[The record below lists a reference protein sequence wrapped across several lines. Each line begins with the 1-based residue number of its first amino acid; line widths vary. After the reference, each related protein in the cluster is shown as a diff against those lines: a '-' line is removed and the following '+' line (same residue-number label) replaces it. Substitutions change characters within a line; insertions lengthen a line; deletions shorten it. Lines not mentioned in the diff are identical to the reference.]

1 MEDKSMKRFLIKING
16 KTYDA
21 EVEVIGASAAA
32 PAVAPAPAA
41 APKAA
46 APASAPAAPAAAPK
60 AGGPANVTSPLPGTV
75 LRLVKNAGDTVAA
88 GEVVMIVESMKMEN
102 EVVAPEAGR
111 IASIAVAAG
120 SAINTGDLL
129 FTLG

>member
-1 MEDKSMKRFLIKING
+1 MKRFLIKING

-21 EVEVIGASAAA
+21 EVEVVGTSASAPVA
-32 PAVAPAPAA
+32 APAPAA
-41 APKAA
+41 APHAA
-46 APASAPAAPAAAPK
+46 APAPAAAPAAAP
-60 AGGPANVTSPLPGTV
+60 AVGGPANVTSPLPGTV
-75 LRLVKNAGDTVAA
+75 LRLCKNTGDAVAA

-102 EVVAPEAGR
+102 EVVAPEGGR

>member
-1 MEDKSMKRFLIKING
+1 MKRFLIKING

-21 EVEVIGASAAA
+21 EVEVVGTS
-32 PAVAPAPAA
+32 
-41 APKAA
+41 
-46 APASAPAAPAAAPK
+46 ASAPVAAPAAAPRATAPAAAPAA

-75 LRLVKNAGDTVAA
+75 LRLCKNTGDTVTA

-102 EVVAPEAGR
+102 EVVAPEGGR

>member
-1 MEDKSMKRFLIKING
+1 MKRFLIKING

-21 EVEVIGASAAA
+21 EVEVVGTSASAPVA
-32 PAVAPAPAA
+32 APAPAA
-41 APKAA
+41 APHAA
-46 APASAPAAPAAAPK
+46 APAPAAAPAAAP
-60 AGGPANVTSPLPGTV
+60 ASGGPANVTSPLPGTV
-75 LRLVKNAGDTVAA
+75 LRLCKNTGDAVAA

-102 EVVAPEAGR
+102 EVVAPEGGR

>member
-1 MEDKSMKRFLIKING
+1 MKRFLIKING

-21 EVEVIGASAAA
+21 EVEVLGASAA
-32 PAVAPAPAA
+32 APAPAA

-46 APASAPAAPAAAPK
+46 APAPAPAAPAAAPK

-75 LRLVKNAGDTVAA
+75 LRLVKNAGDTAAA

>member
-21 EVEVIGASAAA
+21 EVEVLGASAAA
-32 PAVAPAPAA
+32 PAAAPAPAS

-46 APASAPAAPAAAPK
+46 APAPAPAAPAAAPK

>member
-1 MEDKSMKRFLIKING
+1 MKRFLIKING

-21 EVEVIGASAAA
+21 EVEVVGTS
-32 PAVAPAPAA
+32 
-41 APKAA
+41 
-46 APASAPAAPAAAPK
+46 ASAPVAAPAAAPRAAAPA

-75 LRLVKNAGDTVAA
+75 LRLCKNTGDAVAA

-102 EVVAPEAGR
+102 EVVAPEGGR

>member
-1 MEDKSMKRFLIKING
+1 MKRFLIRING

-21 EVEVIGASAAA
+21 EVEVVGISASAPVAAPAAA
-32 PAVAPAPAA
+32 PAVALAAAPAAPAPAA
-41 APKAA
+41 APA
-46 APASAPAAPAAAPK
+46 

-75 LRLVKNAGDTVAA
+75 LRLCKNTGDSVAA

>member
-1 MEDKSMKRFLIKING
+1 MKRFLIKING

-21 EVEVIGASAAA
+21 EVEVVGTSASA
-32 PAVAPAPAA
+32 
-41 APKAA
+41 
-46 APASAPAAPAAAPK
+46 
-60 AGGPANVTSPLPGTV
+60 PANVTSPLPGTV
-75 LRLVKNAGDTVAA
+75 LRLCKNTGDTVAA

-102 EVVAPEAGR
+102 EVVAPEGGR

>member
-21 EVEVIGASAAA
+21 EVEVVGTS
-32 PAVAPAPAA
+32 
-41 APKAA
+41 
-46 APASAPAAPAAAPK
+46 ASAPVAAPAAAPRAAAPAAAPTPAAVPA

-75 LRLVKNAGDTVAA
+75 LRLCKNTGDTVAA

-102 EVVAPEAGR
+102 EVVAPEGGR

>member
-21 EVEVIGASAAA
+21 EVEVVGTSASAPVAAPRAAA
-32 PAVAPAPAA
+32 PAAAPAAPAPAA
-41 APKAA
+41 APA
-46 APASAPAAPAAAPK
+46 

-75 LRLVKNAGDTVAA
+75 LRLCKNTGDTVAA

-102 EVVAPEAGR
+102 EVVAPEGGR

>member
-21 EVEVIGASAAA
+21 EVEVVGTS
-32 PAVAPAPAA
+32 
-41 APKAA
+41 
-46 APASAPAAPAAAPK
+46 ASAPVAAPAAAPRAAAPAAAPAPAATPA

-75 LRLVKNAGDTVAA
+75 LRLCKNTGDTVAA

-102 EVVAPEAGR
+102 EVVAPEGGR

>member
-1 MEDKSMKRFLIKING
+1 MP
-16 KTYDA
+16 
-21 EVEVIGASAAA
+21 AAA
-32 PAVAPAPAA
+32 PA
-41 APKAA
+41 
-46 APASAPAAPAAAPK
+46 

-75 LRLVKNAGDTVAA
+75 LRLCKNTGDAVAA

-102 EVVAPEAGR
+102 EVVAPEGGR

-120 SAINTGDLL
+120 STINTGDLL

>member
-1 MEDKSMKRFLIKING
+1 MKRFLIRING

-21 EVEVIGASAAA
+21 EVEVVGTSASAPVAAPAAAPVAAPAAA
-32 PAVAPAPAA
+32 PAAPAPAA
-41 APKAA
+41 APA
-46 APASAPAAPAAAPK
+46 

-75 LRLVKNAGDTVAA
+75 LRLCKNTGDSVAA

>member
-1 MEDKSMKRFLIKING
+1 MGSEMCIRDS
-16 KTYDA
+16 
-21 EVEVIGASAAA
+21 
-32 PAVAPAPAA
+32 
-41 APKAA
+41 
-46 APASAPAAPAAAPK
+46 
-60 AGGPANVTSPLPGTV
+60 V
-75 LRLVKNAGDTVAA
+75 LRLCKNTGDTVTA

-102 EVVAPEAGR
+102 EVVAPEGGR

>member
-1 MEDKSMKRFLIKING
+1 MKRFLIKING

-21 EVEVIGASAAA
+21 EVEVVGTSASAPVA
-32 PAVAPAPAA
+32 APAPAA
-41 APKAA
+41 APHAAVPAA
-46 APASAPAAPAAAPK
+46 APA

-75 LRLVKNAGDTVAA
+75 LRLCKNTGDAVAA

-102 EVVAPEAGR
+102 EVVAPEGGR

>member
-1 MEDKSMKRFLIKING
+1 MIKQYNVTVNG
-16 KTYDA
+16 TTY
-21 EVEVIGASAAA
+21 EVTVESAAGGSRMASAPVSRAAAA
-32 PAVAPAPAA
+32 PVARAAAPAPAA
-41 APKAA
+41 APA
-46 APASAPAAPAAAPK
+46 

-75 LRLVKNAGDTVAA
+75 LRLCKNTGDTVAA

-102 EVVAPEAGR
+102 EVVAPEGGR

>member
-1 MEDKSMKRFLIKING
+1 MKRFLIKING

-21 EVEVIGASAAA
+21 EVEVLGASAAA
-32 PAVAPAPAA
+32 PAAAPAPAS

-46 APASAPAAPAAAPK
+46 APAPAPAAPAAAPK

>member
-1 MEDKSMKRFLIKING
+1 MKRFLIKING

-21 EVEVIGASAAA
+21 EVEVVGTS
-32 PAVAPAPAA
+32 
-41 APKAA
+41 
-46 APASAPAAPAAAPK
+46 ASAPVAAPAAAPRAAAPAAAAPAAAPA

-75 LRLVKNAGDTVAA
+75 LRLCKNTGDTVAA

-102 EVVAPEAGR
+102 EVVAPEGGR

>member
-1 MEDKSMKRFLIKING
+1 MKRFLIKING

-21 EVEVIGASAAA
+21 EVEVVGTSASAPVAVPAAAPRAAA
-32 PAVAPAPAA
+32 PATAPAPAA
-41 APKAA
+41 APA
-46 APASAPAAPAAAPK
+46 

-75 LRLVKNAGDTVAA
+75 LRLCKNTGDTVAA

-102 EVVAPEAGR
+102 EVVAPEGGR

>member
-46 APASAPAAPAAAPK
+46 APAPAPAAPAAAPK

-102 EVVAPEAGR
+102 EVVAPDAGR

>member
-1 MEDKSMKRFLIKING
+1 MKRFLIRING

-21 EVEVIGASAAA
+21 EVEVVGTSASAPVAAPATAPAAVPAAA
-32 PAVAPAPAA
+32 PAAPAPAA
-41 APKAA
+41 APA
-46 APASAPAAPAAAPK
+46 

-75 LRLVKNAGDTVAA
+75 LRLCKNTGDSVAA

>member
-75 LRLVKNAGDTVAA
+75 LRLVKNAGDTIAA

>member
-1 MEDKSMKRFLIKING
+1 MKRFLIKING

-21 EVEVIGASAAA
+21 EVEVVGTSASAPVAAPAAAPRAAA
-32 PAVAPAPAA
+32 PAAAPATPAPAA
-41 APKAA
+41 APA
-46 APASAPAAPAAAPK
+46 

-75 LRLVKNAGDTVAA
+75 LRLCKNTGDTVAA

-102 EVVAPEAGR
+102 EVVAPEGGR

>member
-1 MEDKSMKRFLIKING
+1 MKRFLIKING

-21 EVEVIGASAAA
+21 EVEVVGTSASAPVA
-32 PAVAPAPAA
+32 APAPAA
-41 APKAA
+41 APRAA
-46 APASAPAAPAAAPK
+46 APAPASAPAAAPA

-75 LRLVKNAGDTVAA
+75 LRLCKNTGDSVAA

>member
-1 MEDKSMKRFLIKING
+1 MKRFLIKING

-21 EVEVIGASAAA
+21 EVEVVGTSASAPVA
-32 PAVAPAPAA
+32 APAPAA
-41 APKAA
+41 APHAA
-46 APASAPAAPAAAPK
+46 APAPTAAPAAAPA

-75 LRLVKNAGDTVAA
+75 LRLCKNTGDAVAA

-102 EVVAPEAGR
+102 EVVAPEGGR

>member
-1 MEDKSMKRFLIKING
+1 MKRFLIKING

-46 APASAPAAPAAAPK
+46 APAPASTAPAAAPK

>member
-1 MEDKSMKRFLIKING
+1 MKRFLIKING

-46 APASAPAAPAAAPK
+46 APAPAPAAPAAAPK

-111 IASIAVAAG
+111 IATIAVAAG

>member
-1 MEDKSMKRFLIKING
+1 MKRFLIKING

-21 EVEVIGASAAA
+21 EVEVVGTSASAPVAAPRAAA
-32 PAVAPAPAA
+32 PAAAPAAPAPAA
-41 APKAA
+41 APA
-46 APASAPAAPAAAPK
+46 

-75 LRLVKNAGDTVAA
+75 LRLCKNTGDTVAA

-102 EVVAPEAGR
+102 EVVAPEGGR

>member
-21 EVEVIGASAAA
+21 EVEVVGTSASA
-32 PAVAPAPAA
+32 PVAAPAA
-41 APKAA
+41 APRAA
-46 APASAPAAPAAAPK
+46 APASAPAPAAAPA

-75 LRLVKNAGDTVAA
+75 LRLCKNTGDSVAA

>member
-1 MEDKSMKRFLIKING
+1 MKRFLIRING

-21 EVEVIGASAAA
+21 EVEVVGTSASAPVAAPAAA
-32 PAVAPAPAA
+32 PAAVPAAAPAAPAPAA
-41 APKAA
+41 APA
-46 APASAPAAPAAAPK
+46 

-75 LRLVKNAGDTVAA
+75 LRLCKNTGDSVAA

>member
-1 MEDKSMKRFLIKING
+1 MKRFLIKING

-21 EVEVIGASAAA
+21 EVEVVGTSTSAPVA
-32 PAVAPAPAA
+32 APAPAA
-41 APKAA
+41 APHAA
-46 APASAPAAPAAAPK
+46 APAPAAAPATAPA

-75 LRLVKNAGDTVAA
+75 LRLCKNTGDAVAA

-102 EVVAPEAGR
+102 EVVAPEGGR

>member
-21 EVEVIGASAAA
+21 ELEVLDASAAA
-32 PAVAPAPAA
+32 LAAAPAPAA

-46 APASAPAAPAAAPK
+46 APAPAAPAAAPK

>member
-1 MEDKSMKRFLIKING
+1 MLFR
-16 KTYDA
+16 
-21 EVEVIGASAAA
+21 SAA
-32 PAVAPAPAA
+32 APAPAA
-41 APKAA
+41 APA
-46 APASAPAAPAAAPK
+46 

-75 LRLVKNAGDTVAA
+75 LRLCKNTGDTVAA

-102 EVVAPEAGR
+102 EVVAPEGGR

>member
-1 MEDKSMKRFLIKING
+1 MKRFLIRING

-21 EVEVIGASAAA
+21 EVEVVGTSASAPAAA
-32 PAVAPAPAA
+32 PAAPRAAAPAPAA
-41 APKAA
+41 A
-46 APASAPAAPAAAPK
+46 APAPAAPA

-75 LRLVKNAGDTVAA
+75 LRLCKNTGDTVTA

-102 EVVAPEAGR
+102 EVVAPEGGR

>member
-1 MEDKSMKRFLIKING
+1 MKRFLIKING

-21 EVEVIGASAAA
+21 EVEVVGTSASAPAAA
-32 PAVAPAPAA
+32 PAPAVAPRAAAPAPAA
-41 APKAA
+41 APRAA
-46 APASAPAAPAAAPK
+46 APA

-75 LRLVKNAGDTVAA
+75 LRLCKNSGDSVAA

>member
-1 MEDKSMKRFLIKING
+1 MILRPAPVRLSVPRRGPCWI
-16 KTYDA
+16 
-21 EVEVIGASAAA
+21 ASR
-32 PAVAPAPAA
+32 PAPA
-41 APKAA
+41 
-46 APASAPAAPAAAPK
+46 SAAPAAAPK

>member
-1 MEDKSMKRFLIKING
+1 MKRFLIKING

-21 EVEVIGASAAA
+21 EVEVVGTSASAPIA
-32 PAVAPAPAA
+32 APAPAA
-41 APKAA
+41 APHAA
-46 APASAPAAPAAAPK
+46 APAPAAAPAAAPV
-60 AGGPANVTSPLPGTV
+60 AAGPANVTSPLPGTV
-75 LRLVKNAGDTVAA
+75 LRLCKNTGDAVAA

-102 EVVAPEAGR
+102 EVVAPEGGR